1 MAKTIMV
8 SNNLSG
14 TYDYQ
19 LAHVK
24 FLKASGNEAAVE
36 NGAAVVLGEYFNNES
51 RKATA
56 PTATT
61 ATGIYI
67 IGGDVMDKKNYG
79 PKKLSEMENAA
90 GEIVRAYYANPTATF
105 SITADGFDSA
115 TAANAAVGKYVTL
128 TANSTKFTVAA
139 TAPAPAVASNTI
151 TPAGFYGIIRDA
163 SRKIEGLTLYKI
175 EVINN

>member
-19 LAHVK
+19 LANVK
-24 FLKASGNEAAVE
+24 FYDAEGAEAAVE

-56 PTATT
+56 PAATT

-67 IGGDVMDKKNYG
+67 IAGDVTDKKNYE
-79 PKKLSEMENAA
+79 PKKLSDMGNEA
-90 GEIVRAYYANPTATF
+90 GEIVRAYYANPTGIF
-105 SITADGFDSA
+105 SITEDGFTEA
-115 TAANAAVGKYVTL
+115 TKANAAVGKYVTL
-128 TANSTKFTVAA
+128 TADSVKFTVANSEP
-139 TAPAPAVASNTI
+139 TD
-151 TPAGFYGIIRDA
+151 GFYGIIRDA
-163 SRKIEGLTLYKI
+163 SRKLEGLTLYKI
-175 EVINN
+175 EIVKN